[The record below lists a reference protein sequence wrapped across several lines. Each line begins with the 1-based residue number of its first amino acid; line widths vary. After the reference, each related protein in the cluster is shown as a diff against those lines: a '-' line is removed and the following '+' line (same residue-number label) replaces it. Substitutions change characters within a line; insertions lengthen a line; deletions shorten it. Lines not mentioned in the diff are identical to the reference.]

1 MVMNDPLAN
10 AMSVVRNASNVGK
23 DACVLKP
30 ASKLLGSVLKA
41 LQKDGYIGEFEFVD
55 DGKAGYYN
63 VTLNRNINKCG
74 VITPRHAVKKDEYT
88 KFEKRFLPGQNI
100 GMLIVSTPYGVMS
113 QKEAIKRNTGG
124 QLIAYVY

>member
-1 MVMNDPLAN
+1 MVMNDPLSN
-10 AMSVVRNASNVGK
+10 AMSTVRNASNVGK
-23 DACVLKP
+23 DDCMLKP
-30 ASKLLGSVLKA
+30 ASTLLGNVLKV
-41 LQKDGYIGEFEFVD
+41 LQKEGYIGEFEFVD

-63 VTLNRNINKCG
+63 VTLNSNINKCG
-74 VITPRHAVKKDEYT
+74 TITPRHAVKKDEYT

-100 GMLIVSTPYGVMS
+100 GMLIVSTPYGVIS